1 VRTRAQTHI
10 WRGSEGW
17 GLWAG
22 AAEGTSARGREGRG
36 WGREGNLRSAGAGGP
51 GSNKVEKRKRMPILV
66 VIRFS
71 EVTLEGTILAECFG

>member
-1 VRTRAQTHI
+1 MGLLREPVPVVERA
-10 WRGSEGW
+10 E
-17 GLWAG
+17 AG
-22 AAEGTSARGREGRG
+22 
-36 WGREGNLRSAGAGGP
+36 GREGNLRSAGAGGP